1 MKNEK
6 QYRIAKSGDIY
17 CIEELKWTPERGSYS
32 KEDAEQVLKWRK
44 EREQEEGKQ

>member
-1 MKNEK
+1 MKTEK
-6 QYRIAKSGDIY
+6 QYRIIKLGDLY
-17 CIEELKWTPERGSYS
+17 HIEELKWTIERSSYS